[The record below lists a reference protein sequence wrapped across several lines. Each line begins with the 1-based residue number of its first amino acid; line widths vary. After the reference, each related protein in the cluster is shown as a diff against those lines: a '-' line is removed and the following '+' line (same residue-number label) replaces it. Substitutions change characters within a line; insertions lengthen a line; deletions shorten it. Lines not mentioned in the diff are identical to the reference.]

1 MLTWEE
7 ARALAT
13 VNISITLIV
22 KARDVSF
29 TRVITSLVMDGRIRF
44 TTCGKIMRKKGL
56 IFCVS

>member
-22 KARDVSF
+22 KARD
-29 TRVITSLVMDGRIRF
+29 MCCD
-44 TTCGKIMRKKGL
+44 
-56 IFCVS
+56 